1 MWTHCRWINIYSQF
15 PCTDILQKLQPQI
28 GQISKLMAPPA
39 GQRLVLGFL
48 ICMCFKLSLMFI
60 RKNGCLF
67 VCMLKAYLSVCLP
80 ELLVCLPACLTA
92 CLTVYLSAF
101 LPACINACLAAWMLF
116 ISVSLSHLNLSILTL
131 HQITPICQSAY
142 LYLHDY
148 RSTCQFVMWSVD
160 LSVCPS
166 AACQPARR
174 SVGVFI
180 CLSIGY
186 SVDLLVGLS
195 ISWSVCRSAACL
207 PTCPSVS
214 RCVSLL
220 FNLSISSLQSCTL

>member
-28 GQISKLMAPPA
+28 GQISKLMTPA
-39 GQRLVLGFL
+39 GQRLVVGFL
-48 ICMCFKLSLMFI
+48 NFMCFKLSLMFI

-116 ISVSLSHLNLSILTL
+116 ISVSLSHLNLSILTFIKS
-131 HQITPICQSAY
+131 HPSVSQPISIF
-142 LYLHDY
+142 
-148 RSTCQFVMWSVD
+148 TTID
-160 LSVCPS
+160 L
-166 AACQPARR
+166 PA
-174 SVGVFI
+174 SLSCGLWI
-180 CLSIGY
+180 CLSVRLLPASLPFGQ
-186 SVDLLVGLS
+186 SVCSSVCLSGTLS
-195 ISWSVCRSAACL
+195 ICWSVCRSIGLQPVCQPAL
-207 PTCPSVS
+207 RSVDVS
-214 RCVSLL
+214 VCFSIDLSLL
-220 FNLSISSLQSCTL
+220 FNHVTL